1 MTPGNT
7 GLTLFTDAD
16 DLDGQRLRWLVAE
29 KGIETLRHVPVSAG
43 QTNEDLL
50 VFNARHD
57 LPTLV
62 ERSLVV
68 AGIDIVAEYLDARY
82 PYPAMMASDPAGRA
96 RMRMILR
103 TLQLDLEV
111 PLLASRRRA
120 KDVDA
125 ALHLFDDLLGRRKY
139 MVGGSITLVDIYLL
153 PLLWRLGHHGHR
165 WPKVPALH
173 DYALRL
179 SQRPAF
185 RACLNR
191 REATMSLEAPA

>member
-1 MTPGNT
+1 MTT
-7 GLTLFTDAD
+7 AH
-16 DLDGQRLRWLVAE
+16 A
-29 KGIETLRHVPVSAG
+29 A
-43 QTNEDLL
+43 
-50 VFNARHD
+50 
-57 LPTLV
+57 
-62 ERSLVV
+62 
-68 AGIDIVAEYLDARY
+68 
-82 PYPAMMASDPAGRA
+82 
-96 RMRMILR
+96 
-103 TLQLDLEV
+103 
-111 PLLASRRRA
+111 
-120 KDVDA
+120 A
-125 ALHLFDDLLGRRKY
+125 ALQVQRMLRGHIGRRKY